1 MIFKFNKNLLKRNL
15 SLEIV
20 NYTGE
25 DQEWLHFH
33 FGQSDPTVVVWGMR
47 FLKPQVSY
55 RGTLSLREVFKNSSS
70 IDYWNNP
77 LSGWVGGTAG
87 PLKKN
92 LKKKTYM

>member
-1 MIFKFNKNLLKRNL
+1 M
-15 SLEIV
+15 
-20 NYTGE
+20 
-25 DQEWLHFH
+25 
-33 FGQSDPTVVVWGMR
+33 GQSDPTVVVWGMR

-87 PLKKN
+87 PLRKSV
-92 LKKKTYM
+92 KKKTYM